1 MIKFDTFYIQCPRC
15 GSWMEG
21 HLLISSMVNQSILYS
36 DGKIL
41 NDGYITEHQK
51 MVICPACN
59 HWSWIEKYE
68 EPYITK
74 KRPDSTF
81 YTWNSWRFYG
91 AHFGS
96 NEGRLALVNHYKHF
110 LEKSEYTLDQEIYF
124 RRLMWWAYNDLV
136 RNRHQINFE
145 CYTSKE
151 MSFKVWYKNRRKLL
165 QGIEFFNQNYNNFIN
180 NLSILVNLLKDRY
193 TEDDEEF
200 ESTNLDIIEM
210 YRQLGDFENA
220 KKLLTETTRRT
231 YFISTIERKVEEE
244 DKLVFLVTG

>member
-1 MIKFDTFYIQCPRC
+1 M
-15 GSWMEG
+15 
-21 HLLISSMVNQSILYS
+21 
-36 DGKIL
+36 
-41 NDGYITEHQK
+41 
-51 MVICPACN
+51 
-59 HWSWIEKYE
+59 
-68 EPYITK
+68 
-74 KRPDSTF
+74 
-81 YTWNSWRFYG
+81 
-91 AHFGS
+91 
-96 NEGRLALVNHYKHF
+96 
-110 LEKSEYTLDQEIYF
+110 
-124 RRLMWWAYNDLV
+124 
-136 RNRHQINFE
+136 
-145 CYTSKE
+145 
-151 MSFKVWYKNRRKLL
+151 